1 MSFSMFPSMTFLLS
15 AETEAPLSVPLI
27 PSKIASM
34 VAFTSASLSS
44 SGAAAP
50 APTYPADPP
59 TEESVRHRPPRLA
72 PCWRAGCP
80 GALDLPLWDFGR
92 CTRGDPTPRARDP
105 PTLPSTPR
113 IVALRLGASRP
124 ILTTASALLDLCAQ
138 SLLSKGPNW
147 IDRPTNVSRRMTLS
161 ERFEKCTRGLDP
173 SGDAVFGEVAPRA
186 AEPCL
191 RAGRDGGLWVV
202 VFRSGG
208 CRGAARG
215 RGGSQKEGRRFDQLR
230 FHEPP

>member
-113 IVALRLGASRP
+113 IVALRLASRP
-124 ILTTASALLDLCAQ
+124 ILTTARSSTFAPNPQ
-138 SLLSKGPNW
+138 RPNW
-147 IDRPTNVSRRMTLS
+147 IDRKKRNRKKRASR
-161 ERFEKCTRGLDP
+161 
-173 SGDAVFGEVAPRA
+173 GEPKQRH
-186 AEPCL
+186 EE
-191 RAGRDGGLWVV
+191 RDGTTPIVRL
-202 VFRSGG
+202 
-208 CRGAARG
+208 
-215 RGGSQKEGRRFDQLR
+215 L
-230 FHEPP
+230 